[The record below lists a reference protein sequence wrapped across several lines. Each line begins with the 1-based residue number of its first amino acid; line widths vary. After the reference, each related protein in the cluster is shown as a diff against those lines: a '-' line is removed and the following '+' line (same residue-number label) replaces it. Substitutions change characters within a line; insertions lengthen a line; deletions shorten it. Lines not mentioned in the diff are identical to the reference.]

1 MTETAFVI
9 GTGPSLNKIDMDKL
23 KNYDCVTFNR
33 AYVAFEDWGFAP
45 RYYLAIDGH
54 DIRSMYK
61 DLGGIIK
68 KYKDTE
74 FFIREDEI
82 SNSHFP
88 PSSFQDEDKKTS
100 LFDWGEDNLYK
111 LHYSAGSGFK
121 GKGKSLSSWRDYDI
135 PLHASPWE
143 TRSDGPGNPTEF
155 KYVELP
161 YYPNAGWM
169 GVELLYALGYKK
181 IGFVGC
187 DSRYKD
193 DDESN
198 KDITIVADGN
208 EYISHADTD
217 INHFR
222 PDYFGKGYHFGSPNP
237 ETIVK
242 VWEEGSKRIPEDLEL
257 FSCTPDSAVNP
268 WYEYIDFDEYIKNDT
283 NNKIK

>member
-61 DLGGIIK
+61 DLGGVIK
-68 KYKDTE
+68 NHKDTD
-74 FFIREDEI
+74 FFIRDDEGA
-82 SNSHFP
+82 NEAHEAP
-88 PSSFQDEDKKTS
+88 SFQDGDKKTS
-100 LFDWGEDNLYK
+100 LFDWTEDNLYK
-111 LHYSAGSGFK
+111 IRYSVGHGFALPSLAQISSDNFF
-121 GKGKSLSSWRDYDI
+121 KSKLKKWPEEKRYVNLS
-135 PLHASPWE
+135 
-143 TRSDGPGNPTEF
+143 
-155 KYVELP
+155 

-169 GVELLYALGYKK
+169 GVELLYSLGYKK

-198 KDITIVADGN
+198 KDITIVGN
-208 EYISHADTD
+208 GHEYISHADTD

-222 PDYFGKGYHFGSPNP
+222 PDYFGKGCHFGSPNQ
-237 ETIVK
+237 EDIVK
-242 VWEEGSKRIPEDLEL
+242 VWEEGSKRVPEDLEL

-283 NNKIK
+283 QFRHTRIKGWQR

>member
-33 AYVAFEDWGFAP
+33 AYVAFDDWGFAP

-61 DLGGIIK
+61 DLGGLIK
-68 KYKDTE
+68 NHKDTD
-74 FFIREDEI
+74 FFIRDDEGA
-82 SNSHFP
+82 NEAHEAP
-88 PSSFQDEDKKTS
+88 SFQDNEKKIS

-111 LHYSAGSGFK
+111 IHYSTGSGFG
-121 GKGKSLSSWRDYDI
+121 GKANVDLNLWRDY
-135 PLHASPWE
+135 SS
-143 TRSDGPGNPTEF
+143 RGNPAEW

-169 GVELLYALGYKK
+169 GVELLYSLGYKK

-193 DDESN
+193 DAESN
-198 KDITIVADGN
+198 KDITKEGG

-217 INHFR
+217 VNHFR
-222 PDYFGKGYHFGSPNP
+222 PDYFGKGMHFGKPNAD
-237 ETIVK
+237 TIVQ
-242 VWEEGSKRIPEDLEL
+242 VWRQGSTRIPEDLEL

-268 WYEYIDFDEYIKNDT
+268 WYEYIDFDEYVKNDT